1 MSKNLI
7 EIKKLK
13 KEFKNNNSVVKV
25 LNNVNINIESGKLVA
40 LVGPSGSGKST
51 FLHLLALLDEPTQG
65 KIFLFGNSIAN
76 ISEDKKNRIIKD
88 YISIIFQNNNLLSDF
103 TALENV
109 AIPLIIRNQNYKNSI
124 EKAKKVLAKVNLS
137 HRLNHFPSDLSGGEQ
152 QRVAIARSLV
162 ADTKIILNFP
172 AHGSGFSQLKSR
184 VIEAMACG
192 SLVLE
197 LENKSTSSLFEPG
210 EDYVEC
216 SSIDDM
222 VTKSAFY
229 LNNLEEAERIALNG
243 NKKYLEKYT
252 GNHYWQSVF
261 NNL

>member
-13 KEFKNNNSVVKV
+13 KEFKNNNLVVKV

-51 FLHLLALLDEPTQG
+51 FLHLLALLDEPTKG
-65 KIFLFGNSIAN
+65 KIFLFGNSTAN
-76 ISEDKKNRIIKD
+76 ISEDKKNKIIKE

-137 HRLNHFPSDLSGGEQ
+137 HRLNYFPSDLSGGEQ
-152 QRVAIARSLV
+152 QRVAIARALA
-162 ADTKIILNFP
+162 ADTKIILADEPTGNLDYKT
-172 AHGSGFSQLKSR
+172 SNEVFSYFLKLKEKNKTILIATHNR
-184 VIEAMACG
+184 ELAKKADYTL
-192 SLVLE
+192 SLV
-197 LENKSTSSLFEPG
+197 
-210 EDYVEC
+210 
-216 SSIDDM
+216 
-222 VTKSAFY
+222 
-229 LNNLEEAERIALNG
+229 NG
-243 NKKYLEKYT
+243 NIKRKSK
-252 GNHYWQSVF
+252 
-261 NNL
+261 

>member
-65 KIFLFGNSIAN
+65 KIFLFGNSITN
-76 ISEDKKNRIIKD
+76 ISEDKKNKIIKD

-109 AIPLIIRNQNYKNSI
+109 AMPLIIRNQNYKNSI

-137 HRLNHFPSDLSGGEQ
+137 HRLNYFPSDLSGGEQ
-152 QRVAIARSLV
+152 QRVAIARSLA
-162 ADTKIILNFP
+162 ADTKIILADEPTGNLDYKT
-172 AHGSGFSQLKSR
+172 SNEVFSYFLKLKEKNKTILIATHNR
-184 VIEAMACG
+184 ELAKKADYTL
-192 SLVLE
+192 SLV
-197 LENKSTSSLFEPG
+197 
-210 EDYVEC
+210 
-216 SSIDDM
+216 
-222 VTKSAFY
+222 
-229 LNNLEEAERIALNG
+229 NG
-243 NKKYLEKYT
+243 NIKRKSK
-252 GNHYWQSVF
+252 
-261 NNL
+261 